1 MFLSLLC
8 NLGAIGGYSTGVF
21 GSVLFAAVVVMS
33 APTQKKHRTK
43 NSATRIAPKLHRRR
57 KDNPHIEVS
66 EVYTHIHGYIIVF

>member
-33 APTQKKHRTK
+33 APTQKNTELK
-43 NSATRIAPKLHRRR
+43 TRPPELRPNCTEEAKTTAH
-57 KDNPHIEVS
+57 
-66 EVYTHIHGYIIVF
+66 